1 MLIFLSLYIAGSDY
15 TTTANNI
22 SFEAGFFVTTV
33 EVPIVV
39 DRVAE
44 GEEIFYGTLTTL
56 GDANVLITE
65 SRANVHISDNDSML
79 QNFPTACIN
88 PANIF

>member
-22 SFEAGFFVTTV
+22 SFEAGFFATTV

-65 SRANVHISDNDSML
+65 SRANVHINDNDSML
-79 QNFPTACIN
+79 HNFPTACIN